1 MRSIRILFV
10 LGLAFSGAAGLAQAR
25 PGLYSASVRNLPAE
39 NGKTLAMSFQ
49 EEERGRDASLVSV
62 TFISGGSVSSS
73 MFVLRNMCALAR
85 DRGEELFQYRQVSPG
100 RFRVSFLKPP
110 AKSTIGTGDLD
121 NIIFALGDCARL
133 GF

>member
-1 MRSIRILFV
+1 
-10 LGLAFSGAAGLAQAR
+10 
-25 PGLYSASVRNLPAE
+25 
-39 NGKTLAMSFQ
+39 
-49 EEERGRDASLVSV
+49 
-62 TFISGGSVSSS
+62 
-73 MFVLRNMCALAR
+73 MFVLRNMCGLAR

-100 RFRVSFLKPP
+100 RFSVSLPKPP